1 MKSAPVRKKR
11 CPKGT
16 RRDKSG
22 ACVSK
27 EQKDTKP
34 TKPTKPFDFP
44 DPQNLWGPFSGKDTL
59 PPKKSPKKSPK
70 TVKKRCPKGTRRD
83 TVSGKCVGKFD
94 KPEPKPKPKP
104 KKTLKPCKPGQERH
118 PVTNRCRKI
127 QTKKATPKKKSAKT
141 ETMSLEEDMKYQPK
155 KASPKPK
162 PKPTETYFAKF
173 YDISSEVDPEYET
186 NGHLRTE
193 MDNEQHIMKII
204 NKHPEFKQG
213 DVLFVGSSNE
223 TRQEYGFVIY
233 LPEKKEKY
241 MGGEDGVGIP
251 LDIVRKDKDKNPLEH
266 VRYSKLITDFMEDPP
281 KGYNRDVVGL
291 FMGYDF
297 RDDEDINKEYVVQY
311 KKEGIWD

>member
-27 EQKDTKP
+27 EQKDLKP
-34 TKPTKPFDFP
+34 PKPFDFP

-83 TVSGKCVGKFD
+83 KVSGKCVGKFD
-94 KPEPKPKPKP
+94 KPKPKP

-118 PVTNRCRKI
+118 PTTNRCRKI

-141 ETMSLEEDMKYQPK
+141 ETLSLEEDMKYQPK
-155 KASPKPK
+155 KVSPKPV
-162 PKPTETYFAKF
+162 ETYFAKF
-173 YDISSEVDPEYET
+173 YDISSEVDPKYED

-213 DVLFVGSSNE
+213 DVLFVGSSYE
-223 TRQEYGFVIY
+223 TRQEYGFAIY
-233 LPEKKEKY
+233 LPEENAKY
-241 MGGEDGVGIP
+241 EGGEDGVSEP
-251 LDIVRKDKDKNPLEH
+251 LDIVRRWRGGKKQKENPLKH
-266 VRYSKLITDFMEDPP
+266 VKYSKLINDFMAEPP
-281 KGYNRDVVGL
+281 KGYDRELVGL
-291 FMGYDF
+291 FMGYDW
-297 RDDEDINKEYVVQY
+297 REEEELEELVDDY
-311 KKEGIWD
+311 KKEGLWD